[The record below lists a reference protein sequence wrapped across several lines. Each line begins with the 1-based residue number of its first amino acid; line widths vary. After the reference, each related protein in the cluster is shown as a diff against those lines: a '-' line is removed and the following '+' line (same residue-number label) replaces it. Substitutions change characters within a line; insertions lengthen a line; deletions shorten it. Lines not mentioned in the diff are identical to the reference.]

1 MFNFF
6 LRITMCLLFLLL
18 RKEKPEFSAS
28 SLQAWSISSL
38 LYLLWLTNKSITSFP
53 SESLSL
59 CICNKTSKSS
69 GISEFLSSFW
79 KCKTEVMSSSD
90 WPGAIASA
98 NHCCSFCLNLSNFWC
113 SFCFVLSFRFVI
125 FFSWFYMQGDW
136 ITLLKTH
143 YIWRSSTNNEQII
156 KEGCKCFHSFRKQP

>member
-59 CICNKTSKSS
+59 YICNKTSKSS

-90 WPGAIASA
+90 WLGAMASA
-98 NHCCSFCLNLSNFWC
+98 NHCSSFCCNLSNFWC
-113 SFCFVLSFRFVI
+113 SFCFVLPFRSVI
-125 FFSWFYMQGDW
+125 FFFFILYARRPDHFFENSLHMKKFNQQRID
-136 ITLLKTH
+136 H
-143 YIWRSSTNNEQII
+143 WRRLQMFSL
-156 KEGCKCFHSFRKQP
+156 F